1 MKTKL
6 AQLSIYVNN
15 IDRRQ
20 IQLAYFIFMLA
31 AFLLAPCPADGGTGP
46 I

>member
-1 MKTKL
+1 MKTRL
-6 AQLSIYVNN
+6 AQLVSFFNQ

-20 IQLAYFIFMLA
+20 IQLAYFIVALA
-31 AFLLAPCPADGGTGP
+31 GAIILRAPSDGGTGP

>member
-1 MKTKL
+1 MKNSF
-6 AQLSIYVNN
+6 AQLVTFVNR

-20 IQLAYFIFMLA
+20 IQFVYFLVVLAGAIIMR
-31 AFLLAPCPADGGTGP
+31 APSDGGTGP

>member
-6 AQLSIYVNN
+6 NQFVSFVSR
-15 IDRRQ
+15 IDRRHLQ
-20 IQLAYFIFMLA
+20 FVYFAFMFA
-31 AFLLAPCPADGGTGP
+31 TMVITRAPSDGGTGP